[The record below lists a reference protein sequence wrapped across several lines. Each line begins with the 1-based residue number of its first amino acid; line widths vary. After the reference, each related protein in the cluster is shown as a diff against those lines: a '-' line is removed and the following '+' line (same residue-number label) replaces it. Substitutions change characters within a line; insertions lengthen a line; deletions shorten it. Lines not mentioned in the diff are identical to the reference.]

1 MFAGVQAYVEHF
13 YVKPLYVQGVQG
25 MQLSAVGLVT
35 LLPEIEGAGNRARF
49 GAGQAAAKE
58 V

>member
-1 MFAGVQAYVEHF
+1 
-13 YVKPLYVQGVQG
+13 LYAKGVQG
-25 MQLSAVGLVT
+25 MQLSTVWLVT
-35 LLPEIEGAGNRARF
+35 LLPEVKGAGNGARF